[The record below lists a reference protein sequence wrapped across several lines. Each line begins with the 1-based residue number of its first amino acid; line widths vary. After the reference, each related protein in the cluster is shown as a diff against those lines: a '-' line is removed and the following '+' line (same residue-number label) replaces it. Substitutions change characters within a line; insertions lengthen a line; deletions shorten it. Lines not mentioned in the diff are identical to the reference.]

1 MRCDVLAKLSNT
13 LLFSFYEFA
22 LVLCLTVVVEAQW
35 GYGGGMGYG
44 GGGYDPLVGG
54 PRRQWRRY
62 YRCLESGFCP
72 YDYET
77 GHYFGRRELN
87 AMG

>member
-1 MRCDVLAKLSNT
+1 MLQKLLICLLVMIVCLAV
-13 LLFSFYEFA
+13 A
-22 LVLCLTVVVEAQW
+22 EAQF
-35 GYGGGMGYG
+35 G

-54 PRRQWRRY
+54 PNRQWRRY
-62 YRCLESGFCP
+62 YRCLNSGYCP

-87 AMG
+87 RMSGGMGGGFGGGMDGGWGR

>member
-1 MRCDVLAKLSNT
+1 MAQKLMIYLMVLVVC
-13 LLFSFYEFA
+13 FA
-22 LVLCLTVVVEAQW
+22 VAQAQW
-35 GYGGGMGYG
+35 GGY

-54 PRRQWRRY
+54 LNRQWRRY
-62 YRCLESGFCP
+62 YRCLNSGFCP

-87 AMG
+87 RMNGGGWGGGMDGGWGK